1 MTAYIIKRL
10 LAMIPTIIGVSI
22 FVFLLFQLLPGTVVE
37 QMLGVNGGNPE
48 AVKELREFFGLD
60 RPLHVQYA
68 DWAGSFLSGDLVSW
82 RSGQEI
88 WPMLLKA
95 FTVTGELALLAVI
108 VSFIIGVPLGILAA
122 LKPNSILDNVLRV
135 VSLAGVSVP
144 IFFQGT
150 VLILLFSLYF
160 PWSPPVVFKYP
171 WESLAQNV
179 QIMILPA
186 LALGSASSA
195 VIMRMTRASLL
206 ETLGQDF
213 IRTARAKGLTERAV
227 IFGHALKNVMIS
239 VVTALGLEMGQI
251 LGGIVVIEVVFSLPG
266 VGQLIFNGLVERDF
280 PLVIAAIMFIT
291 FITMVINAL
300 VDICYKW
307 IDPRIRYD

>member
-266 VGQLIFNGLVERDF
+266 VGQMIFNGLVERDF

-307 IDPRIRYD
+307 IDPRIRYE